1 MPIPSPNRFKDK
13 DSFIQRC
20 MEIEIGANKPADQ
33 AYAICNTTWEN
44 RNMKKTTQS
53 IVNQKLAD
61 ISNKEELISPNPCQS
76 GYIAIGLKPKG
87 GRMVPNCVPEE

>member
-1 MPIPSPNRFKDK
+1 MPIPSPNRFKTKEAFLDA
-13 DSFIQRC
+13 C
-20 MEIEIGANKPADQ
+20 MEVELNAGKGADQ
-33 AYAICNTTWEN
+33 AFAICNTTWDN
-44 RNMKKTTQS
+44 RNMNKSTQS